1 MKPSHHS
8 TKTDFDVIVLGAG
21 VVGVNTAYW
30 NLRNGKSVCVI
41 DRQPEA
47 GLETSFANGGQVS
60 VSHAEP
66 WANPTAPFKVIKW
79 LLDSDAPLLF
89 RPTLDIHQWLWMA
102 KFLVDCLPS
111 RADRHTSEIV
121 NMALESRRLIGEI
134 RAKEGFHYDERAK
147 GILHFYRDKR
157 EFDAAIPV
165 AELMRKFGCAIS
177 VIDTGK
183 AVEIEPALAERRAE
197 IVGASFSADDESGD
211 ALKYTQ
217 ALAGVCEKMGATFLY
232 GTQVTALGADR
243 GAKKEI
249 GRDQRPGGLR
259 KFARARHRGQPRLLV
274 RAVPAALWRAAEHLS
289 GQGLF
294 GDDPDRDI
302 QRRTGDEPY
311 RRRVQAR
318 LFQSRRPAARRRHS
332 GAVGLFTRSQYRAVR
347 GDPAY
352 MCATCFR
359 ARAIS
364 RASAIGPACAR
375 RRLRTSRIS
384 GVRAIAISGSI
395 PATARSAGRSA
406 RAPDIAWRT

>member
-1 MKPSHHS
+1 M
-8 TKTDFDVIVLGAG
+8 
-21 VVGVNTAYW
+21 
-30 NLRNGKSVCVI
+30 I

-111 RADRHTSEIV
+111 RADRHTTEIV
-121 NMALESRRLIGEI
+121 NMALESRRLIREI

-183 AVEIEPALAERRAE
+183 AVEIEPALADRRAD

-243 GAKKEI
+243 GAKRI
-249 GRDQRPGGLR
+249 R
-259 KFARARHRGQPRLLV
+259 
-274 RAVPAALWRAAEHLS
+274 
-289 GQGLF
+289 
-294 GDDPDRDI
+294 
-302 QRRTGDEPY
+302 
-311 RRRVQAR
+311 
-318 LFQSRRPAARRRHS
+318 SRSAARR
-332 GAVGLFTRSQYRAVR
+332 
-347 GDPAY
+347 
-352 MCATCFR
+352 ATGIC
-359 ARAIS
+359 ARATS
-364 RASAIGPACAR
+364 WSASAAGPRRSCGPMACG
-375 RRLRTSRIS
+375 RTSIRP
-384 GVRAIAISGSI
+384 RAI
-395 PATARSAGRSA
+395 R
-406 RAPDIAWRT
+406 